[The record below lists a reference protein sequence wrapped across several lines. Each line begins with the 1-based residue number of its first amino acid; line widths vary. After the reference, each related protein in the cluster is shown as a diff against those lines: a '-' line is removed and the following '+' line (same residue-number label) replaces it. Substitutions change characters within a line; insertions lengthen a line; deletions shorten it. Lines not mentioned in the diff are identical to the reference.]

1 MTVPSAQNPF
11 VPGEDLPFAEYDQP
25 DLVTTM
31 ILMRK
36 YRKALEDIISTYAEY
51 GVSPVGSDLMHRIAR
66 EAL

>member
-11 VPGEDLPFAEYDQP
+11 MPGEDLPFAEYDQP
-25 DLVTTM
+25 DMVTTM

-36 YRKALEDIISTYAEY
+36 YRKALEDISKMDGPA
-51 GVSPVGSDLMHRIAR
+51 GRIAR